1 MKVLIVGA
9 GIVGMTLAYE
19 WQKKNPN
26 DEIIIIDKEPHEAFH
41 ASGKN
46 SGILHAGFYY
56 NTDSLK
62 ARLTAE
68 GNALMKKFCKEKNIK
83 INETGKLVVAKN
95 EEEVETLKEL
105 ERRSKANN
113 AGAYLISEEEAK
125 KIDPN
130 AKTYKYAL
138 YSPNTAS
145 VNPREVCF
153 RLREDLEE
161 KGVKFVFNM
170 PFEKYKQ
177 SYDFLINAAGLYA
190 DKIAH
195 GFGVG
200 LDYEVIPFKGLYLKY
215 SGNDKIKTQI
225 YPVPNIKNPFL
236 GVHFTLMADNTVKIG
251 PTAIPAFW
259 RENYAGFKRFD
270 FKEMIEILGIEAK
283 MFFKHKWFRD
293 LAFYEMRYYLP
304 KNLINEAKKLVYYLR
319 GSFKPYPPGIRAQL
333 VDKRDLSLVMDFL
346 VEKKEN
352 QIHILNAVSPAFT
365 ASFAFAE
372 YVLDEQKKEVGSRE
386 KGEGNDGCND

>member
-1 MKVLIVGA
+1 MKVLVVGA

-19 WQKKNPN
+19 WLNKNPN
-26 DEIIIIDKEPHEAFH
+26 DEIVIIDKEAHEAFH
-41 ASGKN
+41 SSGKN

-62 ARLTAE
+62 AKLTAD
-68 GNALMKKFCKEKNIK
+68 GNRLMKDFCRKKNVK
-83 INETGKLVVAKN
+83 INETGKLVVVKN
-95 EEEVETLKEL
+95 EDEIKTLFEL
-105 ERRSKANN
+105 EKRSKANN
-113 AGAYLISEEEAK
+113 AGAYIISEEEAR

-145 VNPREVCF
+145 VNPKEVC
-153 RLREDLEE
+153 RVLRKDLEN
-161 KGVKFVFNM
+161 KGVRFLFKM
-170 PFEKYKQ
+170 PFEKFNE

-195 GFGVG
+195 SFGVG
-200 LDYEVIPFKGLYLKY
+200 LNYTVLPFKGLYRKY
-215 SGNDKIKTQI
+215 LGKDKIIKTQI

-236 GVHFTLMADNTVKIG
+236 GVHFTLMADDTIKIG

-259 RENYAGFKRFD
+259 REHYVGFERFN
-270 FKEMIEILGIEAK
+270 FSEFLEIVTLEIK

-293 LAFYEMRYYLP
+293 LAFYEMKFYNP
-304 KNLINEAKKLVYYLR
+304 KNLYLEAKKLVKKLPNN
-319 GSFKPYPPGIRAQL
+319 FKNYPPGIRAQL
-333 VDKRDLSLVMDFL
+333 VNLNDLSLVMDFL
-346 VEKKEN
+346 IEKTEN

-365 ASFAFAE
+365 ASFAFAK
-372 YVLDEQKKEVGSRE
+372 YVLEE
-386 KGEGNDGCND
+386 

>member
-19 WQKKNPN
+19 WQKRNPN
-26 DEIIIIDKEPHEAFH
+26 DEIIIIDKEAHEAVH

-56 NTDSLK
+56 NSNSLK
-62 ARLTAE
+62 AKLTAE
-68 GNALMKKFCKEKNIK
+68 GNRLMKEFCKEKNIK

-95 EEEVETLKEL
+95 EEELETLSEL
-105 ERRSKANN
+105 EKRSKSNN
-113 AGAYLISEEEAK
+113 AGAYLITEEEAK
-125 KIDPN
+125 KIDKN
-130 AKTYKYAL
+130 AKTHKFAL

-145 VNPREVCF
+145 VNPREVCKA
-153 RLREDLEE
+153 LREDLKS
-161 KGVKFVFNM
+161 KGVKFIFNM
-170 PFEKYKQ
+170 AFEKYKG

-195 GFGVG
+195 KFNIGQN
-200 LDYEVIPFKGLYLKY
+200 YSVIPFKGLYLKY
-215 SGNDKIKTQI
+215 LGINKVKTQI

-236 GVHFTLMADNTVKIG
+236 GVHFTLMADNTIKIG

-259 RENYAGFKRFD
+259 RENYAGFSRFNVN
-270 FKEMIEILGIEAK
+270 EMMEILRIETK
-283 MFFKHKWFRD
+283 MFFRHKWFRD
-293 LAFYEMRYYLP
+293 LAFYEMKYYLP
-304 KNLINEAKKLVYYLR
+304 KNLINEAKKLVYKLR
-319 GSFKPYPPGIRAQL
+319 GDFKVYPPGIRAQL
-333 VDKRDLSLVMDFL
+333 VDLNDLGLVMDFL

-365 ASFAFAE
+365 ASFAFAK
-372 YVLDEQKKEVGSRE
+372 YIMAI
-386 KGEGNDGCND
+386 

>member
-1 MKVLIVGA
+1 MKILIVGA

-19 WQKKNPN
+19 WRKKNLD

-41 ASGKN
+41 SSGKN

-62 ARLTAE
+62 AKLTAD
-68 GNALMKKFCKEKNIK
+68 GNRLMKEFCKSKGIK
-83 INETGKLVVAKN
+83 VNETGKLVVAKN
-95 EEEVETLKEL
+95 EEEVEVLKEL

-113 AGAYLISEEEAK
+113 AGAYLITEEEAK

-145 VNPREVCF
+145 VNPREVC
-153 RLREDLEE
+153 RVLREDLES
-161 KGVKFVFNM
+161 KGVKFIFNM
-170 PFEKYKQ
+170 PFEKYKE

-195 GFGVG
+195 QFNVG
-200 LDYEVIPFKGLYLKY
+200 LNYTMLPFKGLYLKY
-215 SGNDKIKTQI
+215 LGEDKIKTQI

-236 GVHFTLMADNTVKIG
+236 GVHFTLMADNTIKIG

-259 RENYAGFKRFD
+259 REHYTGLYRFN
-270 FKEMIEILGIEAK
+270 FKEMVEILSIEAK

-293 LAFYEMRYYLP
+293 LAFYEMRYYIP
-304 KNLINEAKKLVYYLR
+304 KNLINEAKKLVHKLR
-319 GSFKPYPPGIRAQL
+319 GEFKPYPPGIRAQL
-333 VDKRDLSLVMDFL
+333 VDLSNLSLVMDFL

-365 ASFAFAE
+365 ASFAFAK
-372 YVLDEQKKEVGSRE
+372 YVLGDNE
-386 KGEGNDGCND
+386 

>member
-19 WQKKNPN
+19 WQKRNPD
-26 DEIIIIDKEPHEAFH
+26 DEIVIIDKEPHEAFH

-62 ARLTAE
+62 AKLTAD
-68 GNALMKKFCKEKNIK
+68 GNRLMKRFCNEKNIN

-95 EEEVETLKEL
+95 EEEVKTLKEL
-105 ERRSKANN
+105 ERRSQANN
-113 AGAYLISEEEAK
+113 AGAYLITEEEAK

-145 VNPREVCF
+145 VNPREVCSI
-153 RLREDLEE
+153 LRKDLEN

-170 PFEKYKQ
+170 HFEKYKE

-195 GFGVG
+195 KFGSG

-215 SGNDKIKTQI
+215 LGDDKIKTQI

-236 GVHFTLMADNTVKIG
+236 GIHFTLMADNTIKIG

-259 RENYAGFKRFD
+259 RENYTGFERFN

-304 KNLINEAKKLVYYLR
+304 KNLINEAKKLVYKLN
-319 GSFKPYPPGIRAQL
+319 GDFKPYPPGIRAQL
-333 VDKRDLSLVMDFL
+333 VDKRDFSLVMDFL
-346 VEKKEN
+346 VEHKKN

-365 ASFAFAE
+365 ASFAFAG
-372 YVLDEQKKEVGSRE
+372 YVLDECVGE
-386 KGEGNDGCND
+386 

>member
-1 MKVLIVGA
+1 MRVLIVGA

-19 WQKKNPN
+19 WIEKNPN
-26 DEIIIIDKEPHEAFH
+26 DEVIIIDKEPHEAFH

-62 ARLTAE
+62 AKLTAD
-68 GNALMKKFCKEKNIK
+68 GNKLMKEFCKEKGIK

-95 EEEVETLKEL
+95 EEEVEVLREL

-113 AGAYLISEEEAK
+113 AGAYLITEEEAK

-145 VNPREVCF
+145 VNPKEVCKV
-153 RLREDLEE
+153 LREDLEN
-161 KGVKFVFNM
+161 KGVKFIFNM
-170 PFEKYKQ
+170 PFEKYKE

-195 GFGVG
+195 QFGVG
-200 LDYEVIPFKGLYLKY
+200 ESYTMLPFKGLYLKY
-215 SGNDKIKTQI
+215 LGEDKIKTQI

-236 GVHFTLMADNTVKIG
+236 GVHFTLMADNTIKIG

-259 RENYAGFKRFD
+259 REHYRGLNRFN

-283 MFFKHKWFRD
+283 MFIKHKWFRD
-293 LAFYEMRYYLP
+293 LAFYEMRYYIP
-304 KNLINEAKKLVYYLR
+304 KNLINEAKKLVYRLR
-319 GSFKPYPPGIRAQL
+319 GEFKPYPPGIRAQL
-333 VDKRDLSLVMDFL
+333 VDLNNLSLVMDFL

-365 ASFAFAE
+365 ASFAFAR
-372 YVLDEQKKEVGSRE
+372 YVLGDKNEENS
-386 KGEGNDGCND
+386 NNS